1 MCSYTKLKEAV
12 EQRLPMPTAV
22 QVTGIGT
29 YPQDDEL
36 MYCLFV
42 CHKALGKY
50 IFTAETFEGTYL
62 ITHSRKVCVCVPL
75 FTAHMPPSSSTNRIQ
90 ICGKH
95 LVCISP
101 QQSTCPI
108 M

>member
-42 CHKALGKY
+42 CHKHLAN
-50 IFTAETFEGTYL
+50 IFLQQKLLKGL
-62 ITHSRKVCVCVPL
+62 I
-75 FTAHMPPSSSTNRIQ
+75 
-90 ICGKH
+90 
-95 LVCISP
+95 
-101 QQSTCPI
+101 
-108 M
+108 

>member
-62 ITHSRKVCVCVPL
+62 ITHSRKVCVCVCL
-75 FTAHMPPSSSTNRIQ
+75 FSLRTCLLHLPQIESKFVGST
-90 ICGKH
+90 
-95 LVCISP
+95 
-101 QQSTCPI
+101 
-108 M
+108 

>member
-12 EQRLPMPTAV
+12 EQRLPLPTAV

-62 ITHSRKVCVCVPL
+62 ITHSRKVCVCL
-75 FTAHMPPSSSTNRIQ
+75 FSLRTCLLHLPQIESKFVGST
-90 ICGKH
+90 
-95 LVCISP
+95 
-101 QQSTCPI
+101 
-108 M
+108 